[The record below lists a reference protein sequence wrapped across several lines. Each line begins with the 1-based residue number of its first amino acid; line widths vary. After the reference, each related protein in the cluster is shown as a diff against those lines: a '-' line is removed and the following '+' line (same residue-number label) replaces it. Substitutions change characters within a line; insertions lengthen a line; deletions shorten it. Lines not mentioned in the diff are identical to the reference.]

1 MLPDT
6 FKDPNVCIIG
16 LGYVGLT
23 LAVAMAE
30 AGFSVEGVE
39 RDQKVLDALATGRA
53 HFSEAGLD
61 SVLADQIAAGRFSFN
76 KGIKKDTKATVFIV
90 TVGTPVGNDKR
101 TQFAGLMAV
110 TNMIADVLK
119 DGDLVILRSTVRIG
133 TSRDTVKPVLDA
145 TGRNYQL
152 AFCPERTLEGKALVE
167 LRSLPQIVGGVDAA
181 STFRASQIFSFL
193 TPSVVRVND
202 LETAEMVKLVNNTQ
216 RDFVFAFANE
226 VAAMCDAV
234 GISAKEVIDA
244 GNLGYPRANLPLPG
258 PVGGPCLE
266 KDPYILAEGL
276 ERYGFVPSLSLA
288 GRRWNESLPTRVAAE
303 VSREFERIAKRSAR
317 KVVIAGVAFKGRPA
331 TSDLRGTLA
340 APLIDALRTEFPDA
354 TLFGWDAV
362 ASEEDVATLGV
373 ETSTSLE
380 AAFAEADV
388 VVVQNNHEVF
398 GRMNIG
404 SLASSMA
411 NDGIIYDL
419 WNQHNARHLQLPN
432 RVTYRG
438 LGALNLNIEA
448 R

>member
-6 FKDPNVCIIG
+6 FKDSNVCIIG

-39 RDQKVLDALATGRA
+39 RDQKVLDALVTGKA

-61 SVLADQIAAGRFSFN
+61 TVLADQIAAGRFRFS
-76 KGIKKDTKATVFIV
+76 KTIGADSKATVFIV
-90 TVGTPVGNDKR
+90 TVGTPVGSDKR
-101 TQFAGLMAV
+101 TQSAGLLAV
-110 TNMIADVLK
+110 TNMIANVLK
-119 DGDLVILRSTVRIG
+119 DGDLIILRSTVRIG
-133 TSRDTVKPVLDA
+133 TSRDTVLPILDA
-145 TGRNYQL
+145 TGRKYQL
-152 AFCPERTLEGKALVE
+152 AFCPERTLEGKALLE
-167 LRSLPQIVGGVDAA
+167 LRSLPQIVGGIDAT

-193 TPSVVRVND
+193 TPSVVRVHD

-288 GRRWNESLPTRVAAE
+288 GRRWNESLPTRAAAE
-303 VSREFERIAKRSAR
+303 VSREFKKIANRSAR

-331 TSDLRGTLA
+331 TSDLRGTMA
-340 APLIDALRTEFPDA
+340 VPFIDALRVEFPGA
-354 TLFGWDAV
+354 AFIGWDAV
-362 ASEEDVATLGV
+362 ASASDVANLNV
-373 ETSTSLE
+373 EAAPSLE
-380 AAFAEADV
+380 AAFADADV
-388 VVVQNNHEVF
+388 VVIQNNHEVF
-398 GRMNIG
+398 GRMDLGALAG
-404 SLASSMA
+404 SMTE
-411 NDGIIYDL
+411 NGIVYDL
-419 WNQHNARHLQLPN
+419 WNQHNPRNMKLPN
-432 RVTYRG
+432 GVTYRG